1 MAGVVGEV
9 YSKFLLRKVALI
21 SVLLLALI
29 VLASVAV
36 SVGAASVGM
45 KGAISALFGGGDRFT
60 KVIVLRMRL
69 PRVLMAILAGAGL
82 AASGTV
88 MQGVLRNPLASPFT
102 LGVASAAGFGAALA
116 MVLGASFA
124 SWGKYVVATNAFM
137 FATLASFLVYG
148 LAKLRGATSEGMI
161 LAGIAIMYMF
171 SALTSVLEYMGK
183 KEDVHA
189 IVFWLMG
196 NLSGADF
203 GKVLVVL
210 IVISISLPLLI
221 MRSWDLNA
229 LTLGDEAAESLGVN
243 VERARMVGMVLSS
256 LATSGVICFT
266 GTIGFVG
273 LVSPHI
279 TRMAIGG
286 DNRFLIPA
294 SCLSGALLLLGADT
308 IARTVLAPTEVPV
321 GIMTS
326 LVGIPFFLYLLF
338 RKRRE
343 YWR

>member
-1 MAGVVGEV
+1 MAEVVGEV
-9 YSKFLLRKVALI
+9 YSKFVLRKVASI

-29 VLASVAV
+29 FLALVAV

-45 KGAISALFGGGDRFT
+45 KEAISALFGGGDRLAE
-60 KVIVLRMRL
+60 VIVIRMRL

-82 AASGTV
+82 AASGAV
-88 MQGVLRNPLASPFT
+88 MQGILRNPLASPFT

-116 MVLGASFA
+116 MVLGAGFVG
-124 SWGKYVVATNAFM
+124 WGKYIVATNAFM

-171 SALTSVLEYMGK
+171 SALTSMLEYMGK

-196 NLSGADF
+196 NLGGADF
-203 GKVLVVL
+203 GKVIVVL
-210 IVISISLPLLI
+210 IVISISLSLLM

-229 LTLGDEAAESLGVN
+229 LALGDEAAGSLGVN
-243 VERARMVGMVLSS
+243 VESVRMVGMVLSA

-286 DNRFLIPA
+286 DNRFLIPT

-321 GIMTS
+321 GIVTS
-326 LVGIPFFLYLLF
+326 LAGIPFFLYLLF